1 MINDTGICLKGV
13 FFLRKKK
20 KIIAMAMAATMSL
33 VTVFGSGSYSK
44 TVKAVDTREND
55 RKQESTTTDDIRSDD
70 KTDFSELYDD
80 KLLGIDN
87 SNVVLAKHEKTSALM
102 VSGKTEEVE
111 KTKFTIGKKI
121 DFSEKSRY
129 LVFSGLAERKRNI
142 SISFYLD
149 DSAESFADIKL
160 SNQNRK
166 NAWDLKDNKCVK
178 FNADKISGKHEVSFR
193 VTDNND
199 KDHIGKNLDV
209 LLQYM
214 FFLDEDIPTVDVDID
229 ESQTPIASMNGDS
242 THQTE
247 CYGNITLDIPEGY
260 KSEYTDKELK
270 TATYELE
277 YIRGR
282 GNSTW
287 GPSKRP
293 YKFKLDKKADLLGM
307 GANKHW
313 ILLAN
318 YYDVTMLRN
327 KFTYWLGDAI
337 GLEFTPKCEFVN
349 VVMNGEYLGSY
360 YLCEQ
365 VRVGKSRV
373 NIDDLAADDES
384 KAVTTGSAITGGY
397 LLACEQESDRLN
409 INTEK
414 GMTFA
419 IESPDFEDYKNDEQY
434 KYISDYVQQTENAIF
449 GKNFKDSN
457 GVSYD
462 EYLDVDSAID
472 YYWVQEFSLNGDA
485 FGSGSTYLYKK
496 RNGKLYWGP
505 LWDFDYVAWGA
516 TEFTDGNNVEGLYL
530 SRNPWFTKL
539 FTNEKF
545 RDKFVARWP
554 YIKEKLLEGIKDG
567 GVIDTYSK
575 KQYASQKAN
584 YYVNK
589 MYSNNYEDDFFAGNY
604 DLNAMLDGTKVQ
616 ELIGDL
622 SGTSRNN
629 VTYDSEETR
638 FKKWI
643 RERIDWIDKNIS
655 SIDSFTSGAKLT
667 FKVDGKKYATVDYVQ
682 GIQNNLPKDPA
693 KKGYYFNGWYYK
705 QKIDGKA
712 YETKFAEDSSFS
724 SKNVTLYAKWK
735 KKTKANKLKR
745 MVFQYKDVYMTT
757 YDEYN
762 LKYSIQPLG
771 AVAPEIKWSTSDKNI
786 ATVSDGVVTA
796 VQKKGVCTITAKI
809 KGLKA
814 VKCKVHVISWDE
826 MTAFKDFKLS
836 KTNMTLKKGKSQ
848 KLDVTL
854 LPAKVYNPNICFD
867 SSNKKVAEV
876 DAAGVVHAKK
886 KGTAVIAVYSTQ
898 QEKVKFCKV
907 KVK

>member
-1 MINDTGICLKGV
+1 MFERSV
-13 FFLRKKK
+13 FLRKKK
-20 KIIAMAMAATMSL
+20 KIIAMTMAVAMSL
-33 VTVFGSGSYSK
+33 VTVFGNGNYSKAVTVKDSGS
-44 TVKAVDTREND
+44 
-55 RKQESTTTDDIRSDD
+55 KQENVSSEEIKSDD
-70 KTDFSELYDD
+70 KSDFSELYESG
-80 KLLGIDN
+80 LLSKDN
-87 SNVVLAKHEKTSALM
+87 ENVVLSKYEKASALM
-102 VSGKTEEVE
+102 VNGKTEELE
-111 KTKFTIGKKI
+111 KTKFTINKQI
-121 DFSEKSRY
+121 DFNEKSRY
-129 LVFSGLAERKRNI
+129 LVLLGMAERKRDV
-142 SISFYLD
+142 SVSFYLD
-149 DSAESFADIKL
+149 DSNESFAKIKL
-160 SNQNRK
+160 SSQNRK
-166 NAWDLKDNKCVK
+166 NVWTLSDNKCAKLNVE
-178 FNADKISGKHEVSFR
+178 KISGKHKVSFR

-199 KDHIGKNLDV
+199 KDYLGKDLKIM
-209 LLQYM
+209 LQYM

-229 ESQTPIASMNGDS
+229 ESKTPIASMNGDAS
-242 THQTE
+242 HQTE
-247 CYGNITLDIPEGY
+247 CYGNMTLNIPDGY

-293 YKFKLDKKADLLGM
+293 YKLKLDKKADLLGM

-349 VVMNGEYLGSY
+349 VVMNGKYLGSY

-373 NIDDLAADDES
+373 DIDDLAADDES
-384 KAVTTGSAITGGY
+384 KAITSGSAITGGY
-397 LLACEQESDRLN
+397 LLACEQKSDRLN

-414 GMTFA
+414 EMTFA

-449 GKNFKDSN
+449 GKNFKDSK
-457 GVSYD
+457 GISYD

-485 FGSGSTYLYKK
+485 FGTGSTYLYKK

-516 TEFTDGNNVEGLYL
+516 TEFTDGNNVKGLHL

-554 YIKEKLLEGIKDG
+554 YIKEKFLEGIKDG
-567 GVIDTYSK
+567 GIIDTYSK

-589 MYSNNYEDDFFAGNY
+589 MFSNYEDIFEDNDILKEF
-604 DLNAMLDGTKVQ
+604 LDDTKVR
-616 ELIGDL
+616 EGLDL
-622 SGTSRNN
+622 PATANKKI
-629 VTYDSEETR
+629 TYDEEETR
-638 FKKWI
+638 FKQWI
-643 RERIDWIDKNIS
+643 RERIAWIDKNIS
-655 SIDSFTSGAKLT
+655 SIDTFTSGTKMT
-667 FKVDGKKYATVDYVQ
+667 FKVDGKTYATVDYVQ
-682 GIQNNLPKDPA
+682 GVENDLPKDPV

-705 QKIDGKA
+705 QKIDGKS
-712 YETKFAEDSSFS
+712 YEFKFS
-724 SKNVTLYAKWK
+724 SDASFNAKKVTIYAKWK
-735 KKTKANKLKR
+735 KKTKANKLKSL
-745 MVFQYKDVYMTT
+745 VFQYKDIYMTP

-762 LKYSIQPLG
+762 IRYSVQPLG
-771 AVAPEIKWSTSDKNI
+771 AATPDIKWTTSDKKI
-786 ATVSDGVVTA
+786 ATVKDGIVSA
-796 VQKKGVCTITAKI
+796 RQNQGVCTVTAKI

-814 VKCKVHVISWDE
+814 VKCKVHVVSWE
-826 MTAFKDFKLS
+826 EIVGLRDFKLS
-836 KTNMTLKKGKSQ
+836 KTSMTLKKGKSE
-848 KLDVTL
+848 KLNVTL
-854 LPAKVYNPNICFD
+854 LPAKVYNPSICYE
-867 SSNKKVAEV
+867 SSDKKVAEI

-886 KGTAVIAVYSTQ
+886 KGTAIIAVYIAQ